1 MTIISV
7 FRVLLK
13 FISLQDFQLMT
24 TMAFLF
30 AAGGQVG
37 VWEYKKGTISKYH
50 KTNATQQEQHDQ
62 EQDCGTSPSVPTI
75 PTSTGGGGGGRGEGQ
90 RVQGGYSFKIPLYYC
105 NIKRTTWSRTGW
117 WNISFSYSYWWWWR
131 WKGGGAERVQ
141 GGYDVSS
148 SECRPCWFLQSAD
161 TLASSV
167 IVIFVIR

>member
-75 PTSTGGGGGGRGEGQ
+75 PTPTGGGGGGRGEGQ

-117 WNISFSYSYWWWWR
+117 WNNSYSYSFSYWWWGWKREGQRGYKEGTMSARVNVALADFCKALTR
-131 WKGGGAERVQ
+131 WHHQ
-141 GGYDVSS
+141 LLSFS
-148 SECRPCWFLQSAD
+148 W
-161 TLASSV
+161 
-167 IVIFVIR
+167 